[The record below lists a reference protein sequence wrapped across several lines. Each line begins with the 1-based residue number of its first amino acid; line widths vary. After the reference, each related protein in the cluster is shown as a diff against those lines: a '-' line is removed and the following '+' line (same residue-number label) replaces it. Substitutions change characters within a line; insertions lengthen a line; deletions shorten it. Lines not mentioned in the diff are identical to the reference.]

1 MPTITAIH
9 ASGRWSLVEKHLA
22 TDVQGWRRLGASIIT
37 HTEIGG
43 LSPDE
48 IEAIMG
54 GPEWD
59 NWRGPDVPGQDECA
73 VQWAVDEWEFVSGR
87 VHKLTDTQHFRDV
100 DPGEKPQLFPKFYTA
115 IVVLR
120 HKATGRLVTVF
131 AVHFPTRSTEK
142 RRQIWSEC
150 IDELERLVADV
161 EGHVIVAA
169 DWNAGWAKAADRKL
183 MVEGLATA
191 GVEFAW
197 DGRIPK
203 VRDDSLIDGIATD
216 LTILTCTLLPQ
227 GKSAE
232 EFHQPVIVELKI
244 PDTTIPTPT
253 PQEPTMTTFTRSQW
267 GAVAARSGPG
277 AMQPAEVD
285 GVAIHWPGTDVK
297 IRGVA
302 NVKAALR
309 SYQRDHMDNPEK
321 RWSDIAYQEAIDQDG
336 NVYQLRGFGTRS
348 GANGNTDV
356 NERFGAILLMLAT
369 GEQPTEKMLTAAR
382 GRIAAFRKRYP
393 RGTRVVPHSAVR
405 PGSTDCPGD
414 IVRKLIA
421 QGALAALAPV
431 AEPVKVDL
439 GKRALE
445 RAADQSRNGPTFG
458 KDECLMRVRGLYGAP
473 AIGDF
478 DGDGA
483 ADAEDGWKATKKRHT
498 GTAVTNIPAGVP
510 LWWGGGTADHGHVA
524 VSAGG
529 GQCWSTDIKRT
540 GRFDKVA
547 ITEINRKWGL
557 PFLGWTEDING
568 VTVYTPPST
577 EKEPDMPKP
586 TGMQLLQS
594 ELLAVLAERE
604 PDILAARAKQPGKGA
619 AAKVAFASLRTA
631 IKALR

>member
-22 TDVQGWRRLGASIIT
+22 SDVQGWRRLGASIIT

-43 LSPDE
+43 LSPAE

-59 NWRGPDVPGQDECA
+59 NWRGPNVPGQDECA
-73 VQWAVDEWEFVSGR
+73 VQWAVAEWEFVSGR

-150 IDELERLVADV
+150 IDELERLVTAV
-161 EGHVIVAA
+161 GGSNVIVAA

-183 MVEGLATA
+183 MLDGLAVA
-191 GVEFAW
+191 GVRFAW

-216 LTILTCTLLPQ
+216 LTVLTCTLLPQ

-232 EFHQPVIVELKI
+232 EFHQPVIVELEI

-253 PQEPTMTTFTRSQW
+253 PQEPTMTTFTRTQW
-267 GAVAARSGPG
+267 GAVPARSGPG

-285 GVAIHWPGTDVK
+285 GVAIHWPGTGVK

-309 SYQRDHMDNPEK
+309 SYQRDHMNNPAK
-321 RWSDIAYQEAIDQDG
+321 RWSDIAYQEAVDQDG
-336 NVYQLRGFGTRS
+336 NVYELRGFGTRP

-356 NERFGAILLMLAT
+356 NKRFGAILLMLAT
-369 GEQPTEKMLTAAR
+369 GEQPTEKMLTAVR
-382 GRIAAFRKRYP
+382 GRVAAFRKRYP
-393 RGTRVVPHSAVR
+393 GGTKVVPHSAVR

-414 IVRKLIA
+414 IVRNLIA
-421 QGALAALAPV
+421 QGALASPKPV
-431 AEPVKVDL
+431 AEPVK
-439 GKRALE
+439 E
-445 RAADQSRNGPTFG
+445 
-458 KDECLMRVRGLYGAP
+458 
-473 AIGDF
+473 
-478 DGDGA
+478 
-483 ADAEDGWKATKKRHT
+483 
-498 GTAVTNIPAGVP
+498 
-510 LWWGGGTADHGHVA
+510 
-524 VSAGG
+524 
-529 GQCWSTDIKRT
+529 
-540 GRFDKVA
+540 
-547 ITEINRKWGL
+547 
-557 PFLGWTEDING
+557 
-568 VTVYTPPST
+568 PP
-577 EKEPDMPKP
+577 MPKL
-586 TGMQLLQS
+586 TGVQIFQR
-594 ELLAVLAERE
+594 EALALVDKHA
-604 PDILAARAKQPGKGA
+604 PGIIAARSEKAGKGA
-619 AAKVAFASLRTA
+619 GARAYFAALRTA
-631 IKALR
+631 IKAFK